1 METYEGVV
9 ASCVGDLR
17 VRWCGDDHAGED
29 EKDELLGE
37 GVVQIGGLQKQGRFR
52 EGLGAKEQRQ
62 KTVGGDGAEVE
73 QAEQRGVGGPMG
85 EGGVRVVPGGEVERR
100 REKTERQ
107 HAMSVGTEGGRG
119 EEGELSLEG
128 GVVGEEEEVE
138 AGRQFGEEF
147 LTDVH
152 LLSGNEMVVERVR
165 RITVET
171 Q

>member
-1 METYEGVV
+1 
-9 ASCVGDLR
+9 
-17 VRWCGDDHAGED
+17 
-29 EKDELLGE
+29 
-37 GVVQIGGLQKQGRFR
+37 
-52 EGLGAKEQRQ
+52 
-62 KTVGGDGAEVE
+62 
-73 QAEQRGVGGPMG
+73 MG
-85 EGGVRVVPGGEVERR
+85 EGGVRVVPGGEVKRR
-100 REKTERQ
+100 GEKTERQ
-107 HAMSVGTEGGRG
+107 HAVSVGTEGGRG

-152 LLSGNEMVVERVR
+152 LSGNEIVVERVR

>member
-1 METYEGVV
+1 
-9 ASCVGDLR
+9 
-17 VRWCGDDHAGED
+17 
-29 EKDELLGE
+29 
-37 GVVQIGGLQKQGRFR
+37 
-52 EGLGAKEQRQ
+52 
-62 KTVGGDGAEVE
+62 
-73 QAEQRGVGGPMG
+73 MG
-85 EGGVRVVPGGEVERR
+85 
-100 REKTERQ
+100 
-107 HAMSVGTEGGRG
+107 VGTEGGRG

-171 Q
+171 